1 MDNFEAKLLRV
12 DLTNNKERVN
22 REPNKITEELSK
34 DGKEP
39 NGGPLRSLTLGR
51 KISRGISSLWYTLP
65 IYSEVDRRKRLKSIR
80 AQ

>member
-39 NGGPLRSLTLGR
+39 NGGPLRSLTLKENIKR
-51 KISRGISSLWYTLP
+51 DIKLMV
-65 IYSEVDRRKRLKSIR
+65 YSPYL
-80 AQ
+80 Q

>member
-22 REPNKITEELSK
+22 REPKKITEELSK

-39 NGGPLRSLTLGR
+39 NGGDLEKFDTGEENIKRDIKLMV
-51 KISRGISSLWYTLP
+51 
-65 IYSEVDRRKRLKSIR
+65 YSPYL
-80 AQ
+80 Q